1 MRAIWQPQENVC
13 FGNFALY
20 LFVLSFAAHY
30 NKNNPF
36 PAILHLCRKGTKSV
50 TRKSIL
56 LTFTFRF
63 PSFSSTTP

>member
-36 PAILHLCRKGTKSV
+36 PAIFISV
-50 TRKSIL
+50 EKAQN
-56 LTFTFRF
+56 
-63 PSFSSTTP
+63 P